1 MSRWEPNSRGR
12 LEQAAAELFVER
24 GFDETTVADIA
35 ARAGRTERTFFR
47 HFADKREVLFS
58 GQEMF
63 TGAVVTAVAAA
74 PGTATP
80 VEAVAAG
87 LDAAG
92 DLLQG
97 RAGLAPQRQVI
108 IDAHPELQERELI
121 KMARLGTAI
130 AATLRERGV
139 AEPEATLAADTGIA
153 VLRIAF
159 ARWLAGGVARPLP
172 EVMQETLGEL
182 AALYAPAARGRSSR
196 PGGCC
201 SWRR

>member
-1 MSRWEPNSRGR
+1 MSRWEPNARGR
-12 LEQAAAELFVER
+12 LEQAAAELFAER

-35 ARAGRTERTFFR
+35 ARAGLTERTFFR

-58 GQEMF
+58 GQEQF

-92 DLLQG
+92 DVLQG

-172 EVMQETLGEL
+172 EVMRETLGEL
-182 AALYAPAARGRSSR
+182 AALYAPAARVSSSR
-196 PGGCC
+196 PG
-201 SWRR
+201 

>member
-35 ARAGRTERTFFR
+35 ARAGLTERTFFR

-58 GQEMF
+58 GQELF
-63 TGAVVTAVAAA
+63 TSAVVTAVAAA

-80 VEAVAAG
+80 VDAVAAG
-87 LDAAG
+87 LDAAAS
-92 DLLQG
+92 LLQG
-97 RAGLAPQRQVI
+97 RAGMAPQRQAI
-108 IDAHPELQERELI
+108 IDAHPDLQERELI

-172 EVMQETLGEL
+172 EVMRETLGEL
-182 AALYAPAARGRSSR
+182 AALYAPAARVSSSR
-196 PGGCC
+196 PG
-201 SWRR
+201 

>member
-1 MSRWEPNSRGR
+1 MSRWEPNARGR
-12 LEQAAAELFVER
+12 LEQAAAELFAER

-35 ARAGRTERTFFR
+35 ARAGLTERTFFR

-58 GQEMF
+58 GQELF
-63 TGAVVTAVAAA
+63 TSAVVTAVAAA

-159 ARWLAGGVARPLP
+159 ARWLEEGVARPLP
-172 EVMQETLGEL
+172 EVMRETLGEL
-182 AALYAPAARGRSSR
+182 AALYVPAGAPASISR
-196 PGGCC
+196 PRPG
-201 SWRR
+201 

>member
-35 ARAGRTERTFFR
+35 ARAGLTERTFFR

-58 GQEMF
+58 GQEQF
-63 TGAVVTAVAAA
+63 TGTVVTAVAAA

-80 VEAVAAG
+80 VDAVAAG
-87 LDAAG
+87 LDAAAS
-92 DLLQG
+92 LLQG
-97 RAGLAPQRQVI
+97 RAGMAPQRQAI
-108 IDAHPELQERELI
+108 IDAHPDLQERELI

-159 ARWLAGGVARPLP
+159 ARWLEEGVARPLP
-172 EVMQETLGEL
+172 EVMRETLGEL
-182 AALYAPAARGRSSR
+182 AALYVPAGAPASISR
-196 PGGCC
+196 PRPG
-201 SWRR
+201 

>member
-1 MSRWEPNSRGR
+1 MSRWEPNARGR
-12 LEQAAAELFVER
+12 LEQAAAELFAER

-35 ARAGRTERTFFR
+35 ARAGLTERTFFR

-58 GQEMF
+58 GQELF
-63 TGAVVTAVAAA
+63 TSAVVTAVAAA

-172 EVMQETLGEL
+172 EVMRETLGEL
-182 AALYAPAARGRSSR
+182 AALYAPVARVSSSR
-196 PGGCC
+196 PG
-201 SWRR
+201 